1 MADARR
7 SHARPARTVRPDRRT
22 HDGAAGTALLLV
34 AHGSRDPRHAA
45 TLRTLADG
53 VRSLAGLRTG
63 IAFLEFD
70 RPGVA
75 DAVGAAVSAGADRVV
90 VVPLLLSRAYHA
102 TTDLP
107 AALAEGWGVPVHT
120 TDVLGGSPLLVAA
133 LERRLS
139 EAGAGSS
146 GRDSTGVVVAA
157 TGSRDAGAR
166 ASVAAVAR
174 ALRRAGRPTSFPRT
188 SPVPAVAPA
197 TRYGNCAR
205 EGRGGWPSP
214 RTSWPPACF
223 PSGSPPRP
231 PRPARTS
238 WPRRWAPPRN
248 SYGSWSSGGGGGRRV
263 KHPPGPCARP
273 SPAPVAARLL
283 GRKNAGVHGPGARDS
298 VRLLRVR
305 RAHPM
310 TSGVGWN
317 SFGSIPLHGESS
329 GRDCPRA
336 GPSAVTGVPLAGGM
350 ARRNGRDTVVPR
362 YRDGVASPVPG
373 LLGQ

>member
-1 MADARR
+1 MPAGRTLAP
-7 SHARPARTVRPDRRT
+7 HGPYARTAGRT
-22 HDGAAGTALLLV
+22 TGPAGTALLLV

-120 TDVLGGSPLLVAA
+120 TDVLGGPPLLVAA
-133 LERRLS
+133 LDRRLS

-146 GRDSTGVVVAA
+146 GRDSTGVGVAA

-174 ALRRAGRPTSFPRT
+174 ALRRAGRPDVLSAYVTGPGRR
-188 SPVPAVAPA
+188 PGDAVRELRARGARRVAVAP
-197 TRYGNCAR
+197 Y
-205 EGRGGWPSP
+205 
-214 RTSWPPACF
+214 
-223 PSGSPPRP
+223 
-231 PRPARTS
+231 
-238 WPRRWAPPRN
+238 
-248 SYGSWSSGGGGGRRV
+248 V
-263 KHPPGPCARP
+263 
-273 SPAPVAARLL
+273 
-283 GRKNAGVHGPGARDS
+283 
-298 VRLLRVR
+298 
-305 RAHPM
+305 
-310 TSGVGWN
+310 
-317 SFGSIPLHGESS
+317 
-329 GRDCPRA
+329 
-336 GPSAVTGVPLAGGM
+336 LA
-350 ARRNGRDTVVPR
+350 
-362 YRDGVASPVPG
+362 PG
-373 LLGQ
+373 LLPERIAAEAAEAGADVLAAPLGAAPELVRLVVERGVGAVAG